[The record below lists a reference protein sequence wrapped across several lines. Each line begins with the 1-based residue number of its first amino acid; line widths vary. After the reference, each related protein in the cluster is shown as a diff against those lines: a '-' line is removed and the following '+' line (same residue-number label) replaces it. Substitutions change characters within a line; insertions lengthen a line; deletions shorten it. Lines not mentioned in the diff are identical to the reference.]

1 MSPAENEIEVL
12 VEEYGE
18 KSLPGTL
25 SAIKRDRLRELLT
38 EDPEAGAIEVFEAWH
53 PSNPITS
60 EEASTRSEGALRKG
74 PEASEAS
81 DSYDPETD
89 PAPTTSRA
97 RVKRA
102 YDAALEAGFD
112 DEAEYLRKL
121 SLQDQLSF
129 AKLLQRGFLKD
140 SAEK

>member
-53 PSNPITS
+53 SSKPITS
-60 EEASTRSEGALRKG
+60 EEASTRSAGKLLKG

-112 DEAEYLRKL
+112 DEAEYLREL
-121 SLQDQLSF
+121 SLGDQQSF
-129 AKLLQRGFLKD
+129 ATLLQRGFLED